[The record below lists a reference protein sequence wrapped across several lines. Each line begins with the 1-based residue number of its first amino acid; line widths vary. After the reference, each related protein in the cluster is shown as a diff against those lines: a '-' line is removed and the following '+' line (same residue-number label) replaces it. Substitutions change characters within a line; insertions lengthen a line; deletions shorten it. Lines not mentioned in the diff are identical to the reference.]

1 MKLDVKFRDD
11 PQCQNEALFQN
22 LNSMKLDPVVNK
34 ENVIVSVAEILVNDK
49 CAQKKLRLKYTGIKG
64 KLLLHLPKFFFF
76 CQGFPSHTLT
86 IHRTAEEGRGLSFI
100 SLYHVH
106 PLTNIE
112 TFICNFECEVT
123 ITYF

>member
-1 MKLDVKFRDD
+1 MKFRDD

-64 KLLLHLPKFFFF
+64 KLFLHLPTKFFFSVKVF
-76 CQGFPSHTLT
+76 LH
-86 IHRTAEEGRGLSFI
+86 IH
-100 SLYHVH
+100 
-106 PLTNIE
+106 
-112 TFICNFECEVT
+112 
-123 ITYF
+123 

>member
-1 MKLDVKFRDD
+1 MKLDVKFRDV

-64 KLLLHLPKFFFF
+64 KLLLHLPKFFFSVKVF
-76 CQGFPSHTLT
+76 LH
-86 IHRTAEEGRGLSFI
+86 IH
-100 SLYHVH
+100 
-106 PLTNIE
+106 
-112 TFICNFECEVT
+112 
-123 ITYF
+123 